1 MKRPSIKLIKD
12 SEITDHTYYEDCMYM
27 SNSMLKMFMEKCPKH
42 YAYRLE
48 NPIKTTQAMKFGTAF
63 HMLVLE
69 SLEVFEKHYVVEPD
83 VDKRTTLGKTTLAKF
98 NEHIGDR
105 IPITVKDQKTMMSMF
120 EQLSEHNNIDIL
132 LQCKERESIYLW
144 ENKTAGML
152 CKGKFDA
159 VNHDKKYIVDL
170 KTTRNASPEKFKEL
184 LMNAK
189 YHMQA
194 AYYLDALGYSDYFII
209 AIEKDRP
216 HCVCT
221 YKLSKEMIQEG
232 RKLYMDGLKS
242 YKKIIKNDD
251 SYMLEY
257 NLGKICKI

>member
-1 MKRPSIKLIKD
+1 
-12 SEITDHTYYEDCMYM
+12 
-27 SNSMLKMFMEKCPKH
+27 ML
-42 YAYRLE
+42 
-48 NPIKTTQAMKFGTAF
+48 
-63 HMLVLE
+63 
-69 SLEVFEKHYVVEPD
+69 
-83 VDKRTTLGKTTLAKF
+83 
-98 NEHIGDR
+98 
-105 IPITVKDQKTMMSMF
+105 

-132 LQCKERESIYLW
+132 IECKERESIYLW
-144 ENKTAGML
+144 ENKTAGIL
-152 CKGKFDA
+152 CKGKLDA

>member
-1 MKRPSIKLIKD
+1 
-12 SEITDHTYYEDCMYM
+12 
-27 SNSMLKMFMEKCPKH
+27 
-42 YAYRLE
+42 
-48 NPIKTTQAMKFGTAF
+48 
-63 HMLVLE
+63 
-69 SLEVFEKHYVVEPD
+69 
-83 VDKRTTLGKTTLAKF
+83 
-98 NEHIGDR
+98 
-105 IPITVKDQKTMMSMF
+105 
-120 EQLSEHNNIDIL
+120 
-132 LQCKERESIYLW
+132 
-144 ENKTAGML
+144 
-152 CKGKFDA
+152 
-159 VNHDKKYIVDL
+159 
-170 KTTRNASPEKFKEL
+170 
-184 LMNAK
+184 MNAK